1 MMMIM
6 MNPRSYKIQSLFSTT
21 HFFCDIT
28 IVIQV
33 INKLKV
39 TLKTMRAMSQF
50 LTKKKKDL
58 YYALMIEIRIY
69 HYA

>member
-6 MNPRSYKIQSLFSTT
+6 MNPRSYKIQSLFSTP
-21 HFFCDIT
+21 HSLFLN

-33 INKLKV
+33 LNKWKV
-39 TLKTMRAMSQF
+39 TLKMMRAMSQF

>member
-21 HFFCDIT
+21 HSSFLK

-39 TLKTMRAMSQF
+39 TLKMMRAMSQF
-50 LTKKKKDL
+50 LTKKKDL

-69 HYA
+69 H